1 MNLYAMLLDV
11 MVVLLLLLI
20 TISAYR
26 KGFLHSVVLLAGYV
40 ISIVAASLFSKPA
53 AEWIYGRFLE
63 PALLERIQEAL
74 ASMPGLEQAEKL
86 IHELAELL
94 PDIIANPV
102 LAAYGGEAGLAGLL
116 EDGAAVTGQAVSE
129 QIVGPIVISMLQA
142 LLCLLIF
149 LICVIIIKII
159 ARTMQGV
166 DRIPVLGPV
175 NAALGALLGVV
186 QAGVVIYL
194 LALAVEVVISLTADR
209 LEWLNTGIVDA
220 TILFRRIYEFR
231 LFS

>member
-1 MNLYAMLLDV
+1 M
-11 MVVLLLLLI
+11 
-20 TISAYR
+20 R
-26 KGFLHSVVLLAGYV
+26 
-40 ISIVAASLFSKPA
+40 
-53 AEWIYGRFLE
+53 
-63 PALLERIQEAL
+63 
-74 ASMPGLEQAEKL
+74 
-86 IHELAELL
+86 
-94 PDIIANPV
+94 
-102 LAAYGGEAGLAGLL
+102 
-116 EDGAAVTGQAVSE
+116 
-129 QIVGPIVISMLQA
+129 
-142 LLCLLIF
+142 
-149 LICVIIIKII
+149 
-159 ARTMQGV
+159 GV